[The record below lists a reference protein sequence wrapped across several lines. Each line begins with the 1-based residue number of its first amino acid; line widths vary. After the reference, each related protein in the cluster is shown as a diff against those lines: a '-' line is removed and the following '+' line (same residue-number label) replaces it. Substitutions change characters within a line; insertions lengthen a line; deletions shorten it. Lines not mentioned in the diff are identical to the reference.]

1 MPATVRAT
9 PAKHRQAHGF
19 AHIERRLI
27 ALPSRNTHASRP
39 KVNHPHPGLTNH
51 ISSAM
56 NGSEI
61 ARLSAENSHKKSNI
75 DETMLLFL
83 RIRKES

>member
-1 MPATVRAT
+1 
-9 PAKHRQAHGF
+9 
-19 AHIERRLI
+19 
-27 ALPSRNTHASRP
+27 
-39 KVNHPHPGLTNH
+39 
-51 ISSAM
+51 M

-83 RIRKES
+83 RIRKEA